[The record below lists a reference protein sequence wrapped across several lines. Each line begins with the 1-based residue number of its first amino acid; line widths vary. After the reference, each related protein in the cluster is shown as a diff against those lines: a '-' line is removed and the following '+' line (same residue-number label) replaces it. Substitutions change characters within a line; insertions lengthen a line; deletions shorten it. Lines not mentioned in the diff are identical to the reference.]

1 MYPRNSF
8 AFKNELAFTIFDFF
22 FRTMSHR
29 RQKLMF
35 EDSESCGWI
44 PGLGENKPRPRKFD
58 YYLIILKFEMPSIKK
73 RFNAHFKK
81 RFLLKTYACVMLRF
95 YNSLFAK
102 CIVD

>member
-1 MYPRNSF
+1 
-8 AFKNELAFTIFDFF
+8 
-22 FRTMSHR
+22 
-29 RQKLMF
+29 MF

-81 RFLLKTYACVMLRF
+81 RILLKNVCMRHAAVLQFTF
-95 YNSLFAK
+95 YKIFS
-102 CIVD
+102 